1 MSFALVFA
9 ASLVAVLALVG
20 LAAWARIAAP
30 TPPLDE
36 AAARAVLAEEF
47 PGDTVS
53 ALWLASDGTGAVARA
68 GDKALVLVRVGDAYA
83 ARRLP
88 WSAAR
93 DATIIDGRL
102 VLPGADAATPRLRLA
117 LAAAWPPPETAA

>member
-9 ASLVAVLALVG
+9 ASLIAVLALVG

-36 AAARAVLAEEF
+36 PSARVLMAEEF
-47 PGDTVS
+47 PGEPLS
-53 ALWLASDGTGAVARA
+53 ALWLSADGTGAIGRA

-93 DATIIDGRL
+93 DAAIADGKL
-102 VLPGADAATPRLRLA
+102 TLPGADAATPRLRMRLG
-117 LAAAWPPPETAA
+117 AAWPPPEAPA